1 MWLLVK
7 GGPTTC
13 PREKTLPMAKKKK
26 AETYVSICGTCAQPI
41 DLNAVWAA
49 LKVGDG
55 YIHECGKALVEG
67 KK

>member
-1 MWLLVK
+1 
-7 GGPTTC
+7 
-13 PREKTLPMAKKKK
+13 MAKKKK